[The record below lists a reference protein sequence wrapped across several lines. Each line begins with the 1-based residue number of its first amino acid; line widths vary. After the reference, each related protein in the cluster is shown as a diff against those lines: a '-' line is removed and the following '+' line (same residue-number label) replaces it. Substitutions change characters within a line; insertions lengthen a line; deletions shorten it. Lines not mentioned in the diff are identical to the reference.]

1 MPSNGWFSR
10 AFRSATGRSSK
21 ATTTGANGSP
31 TGAVVPD
38 VDALTR
44 EFELRARAAT
54 SSGRNIPSAT
64 GEGSGATV
72 SGAATMSTGGVGS
85 DGTRKMCVEDFEPLK
100 IIGRGA
106 FGA

>member
-1 MPSNGWFSR
+1 M
-10 AFRSATGRSSK
+10 
-21 ATTTGANGSP
+21 
-31 TGAVVPD
+31 PD

-54 SSGRNIPSAT
+54 SSGRNIPNAT
-64 GEGSGATV
+64 GEGATV
-72 SGAATMSTGGVGS
+72 SGASTTSTGGVGS

>member
-21 ATTTGANGSP
+21 AATSGAAAP
-31 TGAVVPD
+31 PPD

-44 EFELRARAAT
+44 EFETRARAAT
-54 SSGRNIPSAT
+54 SSGRNIPGGPA
-64 GEGSGATV
+64 
-72 SGAATMSTGGVGS
+72 AATLTTPATTTTEAIAPGAGVGGKN
-85 DGTRKMCVEDFEPLK
+85 DARKMCVEDFEPLK